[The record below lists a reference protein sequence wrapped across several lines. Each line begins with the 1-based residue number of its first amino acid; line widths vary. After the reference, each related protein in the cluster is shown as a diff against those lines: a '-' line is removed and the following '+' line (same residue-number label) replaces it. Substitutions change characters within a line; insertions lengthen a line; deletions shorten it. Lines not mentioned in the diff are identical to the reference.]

1 VGTVAALFDTTV
13 GILLLRRKHPP
24 ETVPLIRAA
33 KSEIERGSA
42 LLPAMAVT
50 ELVLGERDSAGA
62 ERLSSVLAKIP
73 TAVLP
78 AEAARDAGA
87 MGSFLRAEGAPI
99 PVPDLLIAATA
110 VWLGLPL
117 LTWDGDYAR
126 SRERALAGRSSHR
139 GAERWR
145 TLVLHPASRGA

>member
-1 VGTVAALFDTTV
+1 MVAALFDTTV
-13 GILLLRRKHPP
+13 GILLLRRKEPP
-24 ETVPLIRAA
+24 ETLPLLRAA

-50 ELVLGERDSAGA
+50 ELVLGERDPAGS
-62 ERLSSVLAKIP
+62 ERLSSALAKIP

-126 SRERALAGRSSHR
+126 SRERAVASRSPHR
-139 GAERWR
+139 GAELWKA
-145 TLVLHPASRGA
+145 LVLHSASRGA

>member
-1 VGTVAALFDTTV
+1 MAALFDTTV
-13 GILLLRRKHPP
+13 GILLLRRKQPP

-50 ELVLGERDSAGA
+50 ELVLGERDPAGSG
-62 ERLSSVLAKIP
+62 RLSAALAKIP

-126 SRERALAGRSSHR
+126 SRERALAGRSPHR
-139 GAERWR
+139 GAELWK
-145 TLVLHPASRGA
+145 TLVLHSASRGA